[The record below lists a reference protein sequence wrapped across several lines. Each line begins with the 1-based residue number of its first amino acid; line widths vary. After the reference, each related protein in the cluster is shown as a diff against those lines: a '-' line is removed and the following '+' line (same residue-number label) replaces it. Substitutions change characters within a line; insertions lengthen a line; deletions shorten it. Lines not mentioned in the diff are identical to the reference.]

1 MTLNWALKGLSVY
14 QSMIMYMPQPS
25 TCGKWPTTRQ
35 KQKHISSNSVLRSM
49 EQRALP
55 SFSRRVRACCR
66 ATKIRFKV
74 RQLLLAYLC
83 PAKDEDHPRL
93 EILWLLS
100 YYIQQHP
107 ITCNSLLALNS
118 SIPSYPGKY
127 SCYLPATMFLLFI
140 SLRAKAILPAKFWS
154 STSQLAPTSAIL
166 IFRRH
171 PSPTFSPPPHHNAFS
186 STFLF
191 SSTFFASVP
200 SVASLLGISWFLS
213 VQPHHLSQ
221 QSFLNTLE
229 SRVSALYVTAG
240 TITWCYFFLYPMPI
254 FLYFA

>member
-1 MTLNWALKGLSVY
+1 
-14 QSMIMYMPQPS
+14 MYMPQPS

-55 SFSRRVRACCR
+55 SCSRRVRACCR

-93 EILWLLS
+93 EVP

-127 SCYLPATMFLLFI
+127 SCYLPATMFPFFFL
-140 SLRAKAILPAKFWS
+140 
-154 STSQLAPTSAIL
+154 STSQ
-166 IFRRH
+166 RY
-171 PSPTFSPPPHHNAFS
+171 
-186 STFLF
+186 
-191 SSTFFASVP
+191 FASQILVFHFP
-200 SVASLLGISWFLS
+200 IGPYFSNLNFPKTSLFHLLS
-213 VQPHHLSQ
+213 
-221 QSFLNTLE
+221 T
-229 SRVSALYVTAG
+229 TA
-240 TITWCYFFLYPMPI
+240 P
-254 FLYFA
+254 